1 MTVACVLSV
10 GASLGAIQV
19 GMAKALIDRGI
30 RPDVVVGTSV
40 GAVNGAF
47 LAGREF
53 SADAVEELAETWLGL
68 RRGRVFPA
76 EPITGLLGFL
86 GVRRNLVPA
95 GALRRLITRHVE
107 HERLEDLPIP
117 LHVIACDVLT
127 GSDLRISHGPLIE
140 ALMASA
146 AIPVIF
152 PPVELDGRLLID
164 GGVVNNTPITH
175 ALDLRP
181 RHVYVL
187 PTGGRCQLTAPP
199 RGALGM
205 LIHATSL
212 LVAQR
217 FAGEVTALNG
227 SRVTVLPPPCPI
239 RVQPTDFDHAEG
251 LIARA
256 RDAAAAFL
264 DDQRGRVVALS
275 CARRRLSPI
284 TGDVGEL
291 PTAG

>member
-1 MTVACVLSV
+1 MLR
-10 GASLGAIQV
+10 
-19 GMAKALIDRGI
+19 ALIERDI

-47 LAGREF
+47 LAAREF
-53 SADAVEELAETWLGL
+53 SDEAVGELAQIWLGL
-68 RRGRVFPA
+68 RRGRVFPV
-76 EPITGLLGFL
+76 EPLTGLLGFL
-86 GVRRNLVPA
+86 GARRNLVPA

-127 GSDLRISHGPLIE
+127 GTELRISHGPLVE
-140 ALMASA
+140 AVMAGA
-146 AIPVIF
+146 AIPGIF
-152 PPVELDGRLLID
+152 PPVEWDGRVLID
-164 GGVVNNTPITH
+164 GGVLNNTPITH

-187 PTGGRCQLTAPP
+187 ATSGPCELTAPP

-217 FAGEVTALNG
+217 FVGEATALNG
-227 SRVTVLPPPCPI
+227 SIVTILPPPCPI
-239 RVQPTDFDHAEG
+239 RVQPTDFDHAED
-251 LIARA
+251 LMARA
-256 RDAAAAFL
+256 HDGAAAFL
-264 DDQRGRVVALS
+264 DDQHGRVAAMS
-275 CARRRLSPI
+275 
-284 TGDVGEL
+284 L
-291 PTAG
+291 PAAG